1 MKKNGEFVGV
11 DEKYV
16 PEDEKYVDES
26 FLGKN
31 KKIPKFVKILIGG
44 VIGIYITILI
54 TVFIT
59 IIIGVFLTMGLSF
72 KITNIASEGFDFIF
86 DQIKNNMNGEDF
98 NINNKES
105 AKSFNFEFSIIE
117 GESVFA
123 DINLSKIIT
132 NNKTNHEHIIMVV
145 YKDKCATTEDDIL
158 SIKKLLEKNKAYYYS
173 LGYDE
178 NGYINKVTIKDI

>member
-86 DQIKNNMNGEDF
+86 DQINGFLYNMVRIISGTLLEVGIGKIKPEEI
-98 NINNKES
+98 IN
-105 AKSFNFEFSIIE
+105 IIE
-117 GESVFA
+117 
-123 DINLSKIIT
+123 
-132 NNKTNHEHIIMVV
+132 
-145 YKDKCATTEDDIL
+145 
-158 SIKKLLEKNKAYYYS
+158 EKNREKAGRTLPAHGLYLVSVKY
-173 LGYDE
+173 
-178 NGYINKVTIKDI
+178 